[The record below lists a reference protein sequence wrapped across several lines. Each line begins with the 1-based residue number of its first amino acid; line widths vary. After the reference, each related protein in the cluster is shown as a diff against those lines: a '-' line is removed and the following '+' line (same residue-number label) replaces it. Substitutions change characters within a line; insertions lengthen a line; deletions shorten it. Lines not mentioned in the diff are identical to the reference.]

1 MEIQING
8 QVIDFTLENEK
19 NMGQV
24 ISGIYD
30 WLGTSGYQI
39 TSIDYDDKTIVPD
52 GESTEDWKNLPI
64 DSIDI
69 LKVTILSRREK
80 HVQDL
85 YTIHQYISLLK
96 KALSA
101 GNLQLVEDLRE
112 ELFYITEHI
121 DFFLGFGSR
130 YGAALD
136 ELVKKSGVLEGEL
149 RPTVKKLIK
158 FCENLLILLSS
169 RISEVTDPFTELKSG
184 ARALSNLIPRLSEVS
199 IQLQTGKDQEAM
211 GSVIEFTEI
220 SEKLIRLYN
229 GIEDQGFSGLGE
241 TQVEDLS
248 FSEFYTQLNEIL
260 RELEE
265 AFYSRDSVLIGDL
278 LEYEIVPRS
287 EKLLSFIDALEQKR
301 GE

>member
-1 MEIQING
+1 
-8 QVIDFTLENEK
+8 
-19 NMGQV
+19 
-24 ISGIYD
+24 
-30 WLGTSGYQI
+30 
-39 TSIDYDDKTIVPD
+39 
-52 GESTEDWKNLPI
+52 
-64 DSIDI
+64 
-69 LKVTILSRREK
+69 
-80 HVQDL
+80 
-85 YTIHQYISLLK
+85 
-96 KALSA
+96 
-101 GNLQLVEDLRE
+101 
-112 ELFYITEHI
+112 
-121 DFFLGFGSR
+121 
-130 YGAALD
+130 
-136 ELVKKSGVLEGEL
+136 L